1 MVVQYFDVGGAAPV
15 VRGVFVA
22 DDDIDDLLR
31 QTEPKAHNSWDT
43 ETGADGVHPDAPGAA
58 KAVLER
64 VKRSTFDFRK
74 TTASSDPRQTRTS
87 VA

>member
-58 KAVLER
+58 KAVL
-64 VKRSTFDFRK
+64 S
-74 TTASSDPRQTRTS
+74 ASSAAPLTFAKRCVLRPETNATS